1 MIACGIPDRIRGRRV
16 DQEVIHR
23 MRIARSAALAAVI
36 VVLSFVAAAG
46 LQAQTAAI
54 PKNMPEL
61 KGPIIIT
68 ACGQSPGGVYVKVVC
83 RQLKMDVDLED
94 MATVETLGKR
104 PYKTLIVITGTSLK
118 GMGSAG
124 VELSDEIKRCTELVK
139 KARAAGMKIIVAQ
152 VEGASRRV
160 DESDEQSIRSMTPLA
175 DLLITHNQANKDGYF
190 TKTAAEKKI
199 PQIFIDQQLDLL
211 KIFPLIFSK

>member
-1 MIACGIPDRIRGRRV
+1 MRSITIFRKGSKAGNASTAAIFIALF
-16 DQEVIHR
+16 
-23 MRIARSAALAAVI
+23 AA
-36 VVLSFVAAAG
+36 FVFCAAAG
-46 LQAQTAAI
+46 AQQNAL
-54 PKNMPEL
+54 PKGLPEL
-61 KGPIIIT
+61 KAPILIT

-83 RQLKMDVDLED
+83 RQVKLDADLDEI
-94 MATVETLGKR
+94 ATVQTLGAR
-104 PYKTLIVITGTSLK
+104 AYKTLIVITGTSLK

-124 VELSDEIKRCTELVK
+124 VELPDEIKRCTELVK
-139 KARAAGMKIIVAQ
+139 KAKASGIKVIVAQ

-199 PQIFIDQQLDLL
+199 PQIFIDQQLDLV
-211 KIFPLIFSK
+211 KIFPQIFAK

>member
-1 MIACGIPDRIRGRRV
+1 MRSIRILDRAARAGNPPAIAV
-16 DQEVIHR
+16 
-23 MRIARSAALAAVI
+23 ALAFIAAFA
-36 VVLSFVAAAG
+36 LCAAAG
-46 LQAQTAAI
+46 AQQNAL
-54 PKNMPEL
+54 PKGLPEL
-61 KGPIIIT
+61 KGPILIT

-83 RQLKMDVDLED
+83 RQVKLEADLEET
-94 MATVETLGKR
+94 ATVQTLGAR
-104 PYKTLIVITGTSLK
+104 AYKTLIVITGTSLK

-139 KARAAGMKIIVAQ
+139 KAKASGVKVIVAQ

-199 PQIFIDQQLDLL
+199 PQIFIDQQLDLV
-211 KIFPLIFSK
+211 KIFPQIFSK

>member
-1 MIACGIPDRIRGRRV
+1 VHR
-16 DQEVIHR
+16 QEVTNS
-23 MRIARSAALAAVI
+23 MRIARFAVLAAAI
-36 VVLSFVAAAG
+36 VVLGFIAAAG
-46 LQAQTAAI
+46 TQAQTAV
-54 PKNMPEL
+54 PKNVPEL
-61 KGPIIIT
+61 KGPVLIT
-68 ACGQSPGGVYVKVVC
+68 ACGQSPGGVYGKVGF
-83 RQLKMDVDLED
+83 RPLKMDADLED
-94 MATVETLGKR
+94 MATAATLSRK

-124 VELSDEIKRCTELVK
+124 VELDDEIKRCTELVK
-139 KARAAGMKIIVAQ
+139 KARAAGLKIIVAQ

-190 TKTAAEKKI
+190 TKTAADKKI

-211 KIFPLIFSK
+211 KVFPVIFSK

>member
-1 MIACGIPDRIRGRRV
+1 VRSITIFDKGSKAGNASPSAIIIALFATFALCASAGA
-16 DQEVIHR
+16 QQ
-23 MRIARSAALAAVI
+23 AALPK
-36 VVLSFVAAAG
+36 G
-46 LQAQTAAI
+46 L
-54 PKNMPEL
+54 PEL
-61 KGPIIIT
+61 RAPILIT

-83 RQLKMDVDLED
+83 RQVKLEADLDES
-94 MATVETLGKR
+94 ATVQTLGAR
-104 PYKTLIVITGTSLK
+104 AYKTLVIITGTSLK

-139 KARAAGMKIIVAQ
+139 KAKASGIKVIVAQ

-175 DLLITHNQANKDGYF
+175 DLLVTHNQANKDGYF

-199 PQIFIDQQLDLL
+199 PQIFIDQQLDLV
-211 KIFPLIFSK
+211 KIFPQIFSK

>member
-1 MIACGIPDRIRGRRV
+1 
-16 DQEVIHR
+16 
-23 MRIARSAALAAVI
+23 MRTARLRTAGFTAPIALALVFCFI
-36 VVLSFVAAAG
+36 AAG
-46 LQAQTAAI
+46 FVSAQTAAI
-54 PKNMPEL
+54 PKNLPLL
-61 KGPIIIT
+61 KSPVLIT
-68 ACGQSPGGVYVKVVC
+68 ACGQSPGGVYVKVVG

-94 MATVETLGKR
+94 MATAATLATR
-104 PYKTLIVITGTSLK
+104 PYKTLIIITGTSLK

-124 VELSDEIKRCTELVK
+124 VELDDEIRRCTDLVK
-139 KARAAGMKIIVAQ
+139 AARTAGVKIIVAQ

-211 KIFPLIFSK
+211 KIFPQIFSN

>member
-1 MIACGIPDRIRGRRV
+1 MRSITMRGIRILNGTAGAGKRP
-16 DQEVIHR
+16 
-23 MRIARSAALAAVI
+23 ALAIA
-36 VVLSFVAAAG
+36 LALFAAFALCLAAG
-46 LQAQTAAI
+46 AQQTAL
-54 PKNMPEL
+54 PKGLPEL
-61 KGPIIIT
+61 KGPILIT

-83 RQLKMDVDLED
+83 RQVKLEADLEET
-94 MATVETLGKR
+94 ATAQTLGAR
-104 PYKTLIVITGTSLK
+104 AYKTLIVITGTSLK

-139 KARAAGMKIIVAQ
+139 KAKASGVKVIVAQ

-199 PQIFIDQQLDLL
+199 PQIFIDQQLDLV
-211 KIFPLIFSK
+211 KIFPQIFSK

>member
-1 MIACGIPDRIRGRRV
+1 M
-16 DQEVIHR
+16 
-23 MRIARSAALAAVI
+23 LA
-36 VVLSFVAAAG
+36 
-46 LQAQTAAI
+46 AQTAAI
-54 PKNMPEL
+54 PKNLPVL
-61 KGPIIIT
+61 KSPVLIT
-68 ACGQSPGGVYVKVVC
+68 ACGQSPGGVYVKVVG

-94 MATVETLGKR
+94 MATAATLAKR
-104 PYKTLIVITGTSLK
+104 PYKTLIIITGTSLK

-124 VELSDEIKRCTELVK
+124 VELDDEISRCTDLVK
-139 KARAAGMKIIVAQ
+139 KAKAAGIKVIVAQ

-190 TKTAAEKKI
+190 TKTAADKKI

-211 KIFPLIFSK
+211 KIFPQIFSN